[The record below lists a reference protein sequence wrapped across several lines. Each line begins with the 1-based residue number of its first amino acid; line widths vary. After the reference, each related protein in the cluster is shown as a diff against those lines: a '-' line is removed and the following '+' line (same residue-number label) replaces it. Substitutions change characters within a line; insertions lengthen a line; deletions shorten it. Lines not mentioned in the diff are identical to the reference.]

1 MNPGG
6 EHSQATLQGELDRC
20 RERIRSLKDCFKV
33 SALINSTLEL
43 DEVLEHIMTASRA
56 VLSAD
61 ACSLMLVDEQTDE
74 LVFEVAQ
81 GPVADQLK
89 GRFRLKKGEGIA
101 GHVFLTGKSVLIE
114 DAYADPR
121 FHVDFDR
128 RTGYRT
134 RSILCVPLKAKEKII
149 GVSQI
154 INKLDG
160 TPFNAEDEET
170 LSLLCAHAGVAVE
183 TARMHR
189 ALLRRQ
195 QVECDLAF
203 ANVIQLSF
211 LPQEVPSIPGFR
223 FCAQYRAALEVGGDF
238 YDFIPLEGDRLG
250 ILIGDVS
257 GKGVASA
264 LYMAKLTSD
273 IRLLAIR
280 EWAPAGLVAH
290 VNGYL
295 CEQSRQGMFATLLY
309 MVLDPCERSI
319 AYANA
324 GHLPPV
330 LWNAAQGR
338 YRIVCGCG
346 GPPVGILAGAGYDSA
361 RIQLEEGDSILLF
374 TDGLLEAKNAA
385 GDRLG
390 WDRLEE
396 AVRRCGAGADALY
409 DGLER
414 AVQDFVK
421 DCPPAD
427 DTTMVVVGVG
437 P

>member
-1 MNPGG
+1 MK
-6 EHSQATLQGELDRC
+6 S
-20 RERIRSLKDCFKV
+20 
-33 SALINSTLEL
+33 
-43 DEVLEHIMTASRA
+43 LEHIMTASRA
-56 VLSAD
+56 ILSAD
-61 ACSLMLVDEQTDE
+61 ACSLMLVDEQRDE

-81 GPVADQLK
+81 GPVAHKLK
-89 GRFRLKKGEGIA
+89 SGFRLKKGEGIA
-101 GHVFLTGKSVLIE
+101 GYVFETGKSVLIE
-114 DAYADPR
+114 DAYGDPR
-121 FHVDFDR
+121 FHGDFDR

-149 GVSQI
+149 GVSQV

-160 TPFNAEDEET
+160 TPFNPEDEET

-203 ANVIQLSF
+203 ANVVQLSF
-211 LPQEVPSIPGFR
+211 LPQEVPWVPGFR
-223 FCAQYRAALEVGGDF
+223 FCAHYRAALEVGGDF
-238 YDFIPLEGDRLG
+238 YDFIPLDRDRLG

-264 LYMAKLTSD
+264 IYMAKLTSD

-280 EWAPAGLVAH
+280 DWEPAGLVAH

-309 MVLDPCERSI
+309 MVLDPGARTI
-319 AYANA
+319 TYANA

-330 LWNAAQGR
+330 LYNAARGS
-338 YRIVCGCG
+338 YRVVRDRG
-346 GPPVGILAGAGYDSA
+346 GPPVGILAGVGYDSA
-361 RIQLEEGDSILLF
+361 TIQLEGGDCVLLF
-374 TDGLLEAKNAA
+374 TDGVIEAKSAS

-390 WDRLEE
+390 WERLEE
-396 AVRRCGAGADALY
+396 AVRSCGAGAEALY
-409 DGLER
+409 TGLER
-414 AVQDFVK
+414 AVKDFVK